1 MTREGISLF
10 EEAKSTQVAR
20 DEFLNSYILL
30 AIGTISGIDAE
41 TGLARVRVYV
51 NNPVRVYDEYEGV
64 EVLLPGGITLPLGGC
79 TCIVFAPRTPVFLN
93 GDELRLYNAGRP
105 YDKQAL
111 KAIPIWLPSAVSEIG
126 AGYSGTQKFSM
137 YTPFGEISAA
147 EDGLGIHYNGEKA
160 KAGFFIDVEGILH
173 VFNGFTWIQLNND
186 DTMVIHSENDDTT
199 TEVITTPK
207 GVTLK
212 VKKTP
217 ESEDEDEVDY
227 HLTTI
232 GEDGTLKVS
241 VIGEEKTST
250 VELSPSADNKFTVA
264 TSGDSPTELLAI
276 TTDDEGTLTVKQDNG
291 SSRAVF
297 NNNDGITFTDKNNN
311 KMEMVASGI
320 TFTDK
325 NTNKMEMTAGG
336 ITFTD
341 KNSNKVEMTSSGIT
355 LTDMSSHKIEMTSTK
370 ITLQGT
376 MGSMEVT

>member
-10 EEAKSTQVAR
+10 EEAKSAQVAR

-30 AIGTISGIDAE
+30 AIGTISGIDAK

-79 TCIVFAPRTPVFLN
+79 TCIVFAPRTPMFLN

-147 EDGLGIHYNGEKA
+147 EDGLGIHYNGEEA
-160 KAGFFIDVEGILH
+160 KSGFFIDEGGILH

-186 DTMVIHSENDDTT
+186 DTMVIHSEDDDTT

-250 VELSPSADNKFTVA
+250 VELTPSADNKFTVA
-264 TSGDSPTELLAI
+264 TSGDSPTELLAVE
-276 TTDDEGTLTVKQDNG
+276 TDEEGTLVVKQNG
-291 SSRAVF
+291 HDRAVLKDA
-297 NNNDGITFTDKNNN
+297 DGITFTDNSNNKIEMTTSGTSVTDKNNN
-311 KMEMVASGI
+311 KIEMTTSGI
-320 TFTDK
+320 TL
-325 NTNKMEMTAGG
+325 
-336 ITFTD
+336 TD

-376 MGSMEVT
+376 LGSMEIT